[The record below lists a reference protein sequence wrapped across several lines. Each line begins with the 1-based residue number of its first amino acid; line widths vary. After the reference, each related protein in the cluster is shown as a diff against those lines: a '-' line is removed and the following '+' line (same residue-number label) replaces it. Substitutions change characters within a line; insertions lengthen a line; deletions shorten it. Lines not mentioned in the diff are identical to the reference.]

1 MFNIKIMSVPERI
14 NMSQELCKML
24 NLSIDNICVDV
35 FHNGPLFNQIQ
46 CLQNMVQ
53 SNVSHVII
61 LQDDALPCDNF
72 QEICDNI
79 IQSHPND
86 VIGLFPY
93 DFLDDE
99 VQIDKN
105 SVSPYYDVGKL
116 SGVGVIIPTIYV
128 EHYLKYLKQNGDKFN
143 RQDDLALYSFCKEN
157 NIQMLQTV
165 PAVVQ
170 HIGDQSI
177 FDKKNSIRRSKYFY
191 QDNNIDWLSKEINH
205 LKYHSALERMIS
217 EKVEKS
223 KEYIKR
229 ICEEDR
235 KNEKV

>member
-1 MFNIKIMSVPERI
+1 MYSVSIIGVEQRNYLIKNICNKIKIDYI
-14 NMSQELCKML
+14 F
-24 NLSIDNICVDV
+24 IDK
-35 FHNGPLFNQIQ
+35 HNDGPLNNVIVA
-46 CLQNMVQ
+46 LTKLSTL
-53 SNVSHVII
+53 SNISHVII

-191 QDNNIDWLSKEINH
+191 QDNNIDWLSKKINH

-235 KNEKV
+235 KNGKV